1 MRVINMGKGSS
12 DITTQL
18 IDLITTAINELREEG
33 LEPDIMLVGP
43 DFQKHLTEDLS
54 RLVNLRIY
62 VIEELG
68 ADAVIADSKY
78 MGQLK
83 KASKRIS
90 IEPLLEEEEW
100 EEIIKQLPEISE
112 E

>member
-1 MRVINMGKGSS
+1 MGKGSS
-12 DITTQL
+12 DIISQL
-18 IDLITTAINELREEG
+18 IDLITTAISELREEG

-43 DFQKHLTEDLS
+43 EFKGYLTEELS
-54 RLVNLRIY
+54 RLVNLKIY
-62 VIEELG
+62 IIDELG

-78 MGQLK
+78 LGQLK

-90 IEPLLEEEEW
+90 IEPFLEEEEW

>member
-1 MRVINMGKGSS
+1 MGNLPKGLSN
-12 DITTQL
+12 QL
-18 IDLITTAINELREEG
+18 IDLITAAINELKEDG

-43 DFQKHLTEDLS
+43 EFKNYITPDILAII
-54 RLVNLRIY
+54 NLKIY
-62 VIEELG
+62 EIKELG

-78 MGQLK
+78 LGQLK

-90 IEPLLEEEEW
+90 IEPLLQEEEW
-100 EEIIKQLPEISE
+100 EEIIKQLPEITE